1 MTAPVFLLPAPA
13 LDEIV
18 AGDTVVVDG
27 PEGRHAVSALR
38 MTAGEPIVLVDGAGR
53 RAVGVVVAT
62 EGRDVVSVQVSSASI
77 EPAPGPRITVVQA
90 LPKGERGELAVE
102 LLTEIGVDVIVPWAA
117 RNCVA
122 QWKGE
127 RAERGHRKWSDA
139 ALAAAKQSRRA
150 RFPQVAAL
158 HGTAQVAELLA
169 GAESGIVL
177 HESATESCAE
187 ITPPAAGDVVVV
199 VGPEGGLTADEL
211 ALFSSVGARVA
222 RLGPTV
228 LRTSS
233 AGMAA
238 VAALLVKTSRWATGA
253 DRPEMEG

>member
-1 MTAPVFLLPAPA
+1 MTPPVFLLPAPA

-18 AGDTVVVDG
+18 AGDTVTVDG
-27 PEGRHAVSALR
+27 HEGRHAVSALR
-38 MTAGEPIVLVDGAGR
+38 MTNGEPIVLVDGAGR
-53 RAVGVVVAT
+53 RATGVVVAT
-62 EGRDVVSVQVSSASI
+62 EGRDVVSVQVSSASV
-77 EPAPGPRITVVQA
+77 EPASAPRITVVQA

-139 ALAAAKQSRRA
+139 ATAAAKQSRRA
-150 RFPQVAAL
+150 RFPEVAAL
-158 HGTAQVAELLA
+158 HETAQVAELLA
-169 GAESGIVL
+169 GADVGVIL
-177 HESATESCAE
+177 HESATESLAE
-187 ITPPAAGDVVVV
+187 ITPPAEGNVVLV

-211 ALFSSVGARVA
+211 ALFSSVGARVV
-222 RLGPTV
+222 LIGPTV

-238 VAALLVKTSRWATGA
+238 VAALLTRTSRWTAGTGA
-253 DRPEMEG
+253 AEMEG